1 MDRDPVLPWAPTP
14 ELLTQ
19 LSSYLANRRWYAGD
33 AAPTSLSVLDS
44 GCLAELDGSARLLW
58 AIVEADGTPYQLLIA
73 ERPTVDAAGHL
84 QGHENALVG
93 TVGDKIY
100 YGASIDSEMAVALLR
115 TASGGMEDAEWAR
128 PLNAE
133 QSNTSLVYDDRLI
146 LKLFRRLSAGQTPTS
161 R

>member
-1 MDRDPVLPWAPTP
+1 MDQDPMLPWAPTP

-73 ERPTVDAAGHL
+73 ERPTVDGAGHL